1 MIVHPMARPLA
12 PGRALGHLPTAM
24 RPASLDPLFAPLTSL
39 KGIGPRLERPFAR
52 LLGRDAP
59 RVVDL
64 LFHMPSGYVDRR
76 SRPSLAEAV
85 PETDVTLEVRV
96 DGHQAAPSG
105 RRAPHRTFVS
115 DATGD
120 MVVVHFNIDA
130 SHIERML
137 PVGATRWLCGRI
149 SLYDGMRQ
157 MTHPDRVLD
166 AAGLA
171 RLPPI
176 EPVYPLVEGLA
187 GGHVRRAIE
196 AALGRVPEGLEVL
209 PRDLL
214 AAEGFPDFHT
224 ALHRLHRPTTL
235 DEVLPAGAPWRRL
248 AFQELLA
255 HQVTLALV
263 RARQV
268 ETGGRPTRGDGHIA
282 SVLTEAL
289 PFRLTGAQE
298 QALDAIRADMGS
310 QKRMLRLLQGDVGS
324 GKTVVALLAAAAA
337 LEAGRQA
344 AVMAPT
350 EILARQHLETIAPLA
365 AAAGLTVAILTG
377 REKGRA
383 RAAVIA
389 GLAEGR
395 IQLVIGTH
403 ALIQPDVAFADL
415 ALAVV
420 DEQHRFGVEQRLA
433 LARKGPATDM
443 LLMTATPI
451 PRTLV
456 LTLFGD
462 MDSSELR
469 EKPPGRLPV
478 DTRSVSLDRLDEV
491 VGALGRAL
499 DQGAQAYWICPLV
512 EESDVS
518 DLAAASERADTL
530 KQVFGERVALVHGK
544 MSGTEKDAVM
554 ARFAS
559 GETRLLV
566 ATTVVEV
573 GVNVPNATLMVIEH
587 AERFGLAQLHQLRG
601 RVGRGAKASTC
612 LLLFRGPLSET
623 AKARLSILR
632 HSEDG
637 FAIAEEDLR
646 LRGEGDVLG
655 TRQSGFPGFHMAR
668 LEFHE
673 PMVAD
678 ARDAASGLVMQDPH
692 MSSPRSEAVRTLLY
706 LHDRDA
712 AMRLLSAG

>member
-1 MIVHPMARPLA
+1 
-12 PGRALGHLPTAM
+12 
-24 RPASLDPLFAPLTSL
+24 
-39 KGIGPRLERPFAR
+39 
-52 LLGRDAP
+52 
-59 RVVDL
+59 
-64 LFHMPSGYVDRR
+64 MPSGYVDRR

-209 PRDLL
+209 PHDLL

-235 DEVLPAGAPWRRL
+235 DEVLP
-248 AFQELLA
+248 
-255 HQVTLALV
+255 
-263 RARQV
+263 
-268 ETGGRPTRGDGHIA
+268 GRPTRGDGHIA

-383 RAAVIA
+383 RAAVIE

-512 EESDVS
+512 EESD
-518 DLAAASERADTL
+518 
-530 KQVFGERVALVHGK
+530 
-544 MSGTEKDAVM
+544 
-554 ARFAS
+554 
-559 GETRLLV
+559 
-566 ATTVVEV
+566 
-573 GVNVPNATLMVIEH
+573 
-587 AERFGLAQLHQLRG
+587 
-601 RVGRGAKASTC
+601 
-612 LLLFRGPLSET
+612 
-623 AKARLSILR
+623 
-632 HSEDG
+632 
-637 FAIAEEDLR
+637 
-646 LRGEGDVLG
+646 
-655 TRQSGFPGFHMAR
+655 
-668 LEFHE
+668 
-673 PMVAD
+673 
-678 ARDAASGLVMQDPH
+678 
-692 MSSPRSEAVRTLLY
+692 
-706 LHDRDA
+706 
-712 AMRLLSAG
+712 